1 MVCLGYFL
9 NKTINLL
16 KNILENM
23 NIKYLVLMYIN
34 ISIMSLQT
42 IMNGMHSSKN
52 IHYKKIK
59 NIILR

>member
-1 MVCLGYFL
+1 MVYLVYFL

-16 KNILENM
+16 KNILENI

-42 IMNGMHSSKN
+42 IMYGMHSSKN
-52 IHYKKIK
+52 IHY
-59 NIILR
+59 

>member
-1 MVCLGYFL
+1 MVYLVYFL

-16 KNILENM
+16 KNILENI

-52 IHYKKIK
+52 IHY
-59 NIILR
+59 